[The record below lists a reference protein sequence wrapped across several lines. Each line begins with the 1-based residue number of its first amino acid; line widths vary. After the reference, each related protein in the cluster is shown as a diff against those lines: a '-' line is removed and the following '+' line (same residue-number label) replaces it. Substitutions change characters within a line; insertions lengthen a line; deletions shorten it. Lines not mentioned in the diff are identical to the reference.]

1 MIKGTTILCVKKNN
15 SVALGGDGQV
25 TLGHTILKNNAK
37 KVRFLFKNKV
47 LAGFAGSTADS
58 FTLFEKFEEKLELFH
73 GNISRA
79 AVEFGKHWRSDRIL
93 RKLDALLIV
102 TDINKSFLLSGN
114 GDVIEPENNI
124 ISIGSGG
131 QYAQAAAI
139 ALSNHTEQTAKDI
152 VKNSLYIASNIC
164 IYSNSNIIIEEL
176 TQV

>member
-1 MIKGTTILCVKKNN
+1 MIKGTTIICIKKHNC
-15 SVALGGDGQV
+15 VALGGDGQV
-25 TLGHTILKNNAK
+25 TLGHTILKSNAK
-37 KVRFLFKNKV
+37 KIRFLFNNKV

-73 GNISRA
+73 GNISKA

-93 RKLDALLIV
+93 KKLDALLIV

-114 GDVIEPENNI
+114 GDVIEPEHNI

-131 QYAQAAAI
+131 TYAQAAAI
-139 ALSNHTEQTAKDI
+139 ALYNHTNQSAKEI
-152 VKNSLYIASNIC
+152 VKNSLNIASSIC

-176 TQV
+176 N

>member
-15 SVALGGDGQV
+15 CIAMGGDGQV
-25 TLGHTILKNNAK
+25 TMGNTILKNNAK
-37 KVRFLFKNKV
+37 KIRFLFKNKI

-79 AVEFGKHWRSDRIL
+79 AIEFGKHWRSDRIL
-93 RKLDALLIV
+93 KKLEALLIV
-102 TDINKSFLLSGN
+102 SDINKTFLLTGA

-139 ALSNHTEQTAKDI
+139 ALSTHTNQSAKEI
-152 VKNSLYIASNIC
+152 VKNSLIIASNIC
-164 IYSNSNIIIEEL
+164 IYSNLNITIEEL
-176 TQV
+176 R

>member
-1 MIKGTTILCVKKNN
+1 MIKGTTIICVKKNN

-25 TLGHTILKNNAK
+25 TLGNTILKSNAK
-37 KVRFLFKNKV
+37 KIRFLFKNKV
-47 LAGFAGSTADS
+47 LAGFAGSVADS
-58 FTLFEKFEEKLELFH
+58 FTLFEKFEEKLDLFQ

-79 AVEFGKHWRSDRIL
+79 AVEFGKHWRSDKIL
-93 RKLDALLIV
+93 RKLDALLVV

-131 QYAQAAAI
+131 QYAQAAAL
-139 ALSNHTEQTAKDI
+139 ALSNHTNQTAKEI

-164 IYSNSNIIIEEL
+164 IYSNSNIVIEEL
-176 TQV
+176 K

>member
-1 MIKGTTILCVKKNN
+1 MIKGTTIICVKKNN
-15 SVALGGDGQV
+15 CVALGGDGQV
-25 TLGHTILKNNAK
+25 TLGHTILKSNAR
-37 KVRFLFKNKV
+37 KVRFLFKNKI

-58 FTLFEKFEEKLELFH
+58 FTLFEKFEEKLESFH

-79 AVEFGKHWRSDRIL
+79 AIEFGKYWRSDRML

-114 GDVIEPENNI
+114 GDVIEPETNI

-139 ALSNHTEQTAKDI
+139 ALSNHTNQTAKEI
-152 VKNSLYIASNIC
+152 VKNSLYIASSIC
-164 IYSNSNIIIEEL
+164 IYSNTNLIIEEL
-176 TQV
+176 K

>member
-1 MIKGTTILCVKKNN
+1 MKMIKGTTIICVKKNN
-15 SVALGGDGQV
+15 CVALGGDGQV
-25 TLGHTILKNNAK
+25 TLGHTILKSNAR
-37 KVRFLFKNKV
+37 KVRFLFKNKI

-58 FTLFEKFEEKLELFH
+58 FTLFEKFEEKLESFH

-79 AVEFGKHWRSDRIL
+79 AIEFGKYWRSDRML

-114 GDVIEPENNI
+114 GDVIEPETNI

-139 ALSNHTEQTAKDI
+139 ALSNHTNQTAKEI
-152 VKNSLYIASNIC
+152 VKNSLYIASSIC
-164 IYSNSNIIIEEL
+164 IYSNTNLIIEEL
-176 TQV
+176 K

>member
-1 MIKGTTILCVKKNN
+1 MIKGTTIICVKKNN

-37 KVRFLFKNKV
+37 KIRFLFKNTV

-58 FTLFEKFEEKLELFH
+58 FTLFEKFEEKLEIFH

-79 AVEFGKHWRSDRIL
+79 AIEFGKHWRSDRIL
-93 RKLDALLIV
+93 KKMDALLIV
-102 TDINKSFLLSGN
+102 TDINKSFLLSGH

-131 QYAQAAAI
+131 YYAQAAAI
-139 ALSNHTEQTAKDI
+139 ALSNYTNQNAKEI
-152 VKNSLYIASNIC
+152 VKNSLCIASSIC

-176 TQV
+176 N